1 MHTHTHTHTHTHA
14 RTRTGVYNLYSVYLE
29 DGVGN
34 SITQMITPLSGVV
47 KLVGHTPYLKVAYSP
62 VVPLIRLQFPALIH
76 MTITYKSFSL
86 T

>member
-1 MHTHTHTHTHTHA
+1 
-14 RTRTGVYNLYSVYLE
+14 VYLE

-47 KLVGHTPYLKVAYSP
+47 KLVGHTPYLKVAHSP
-62 VVPLIRLQFPALIH
+62 VVQLSRLQFPAFTH
-76 MTITYKSFSL
+76 MTIVYTSISL